1 MINNREMISI
11 TSIDSI
17 ISHIREQHIRYRVN
31 LSVKQAKENEEHSLQ
46 EEMVEESE
54 DVMEVV
60 DEEAGLVLRLE
71 EEWEEE
77 WLPSLSRSVVMVVC
91 SLAQ

>member
-1 MINNREMISI
+1 M
-11 TSIDSI
+11 
-17 ISHIREQHIRYRVN
+17 
-31 LSVKQAKENEEHSLQ
+31 
-46 EEMVEESE
+46 EESE

-71 EEWEEE
+71 EECEVE
-77 WLPSLSRSVVMVVC
+77 WLPSLSSSVVTVVC

>member
-46 EEMVEESE
+46 GEMAEE

-60 DEEAGLVLRLE
+60 DEEEGLVSRLE
-71 EEWEEE
+71 EECEAE
-77 WLPSLSRSVVMVVC
+77 W
-91 SLAQ
+91 

>member
-46 EEMVEESE
+46 GEMVEESE

-71 EEWEEE
+71 EECEVE
-77 WLPSLSRSVVMVVC
+77 WLPSLSSSVVMVVC

>member
-1 MINNREMISI
+1 M
-11 TSIDSI
+11 
-17 ISHIREQHIRYRVN
+17 N

-77 WLPSLSRSVVMVVC
+77 WLPSLSRSFVMVC